1 MLKQVLTVL
10 VIILGLSG
18 TSNKAKQNNMLIN
31 EKLIND
37 SLNIELDSMNYSKDI
52 IIVNKQVSQLDSLLI
67 QIKKQ

>member
-18 TSNKAKQNNMLIN
+18 TNNKAEQNNILVN